1 MISNPGDNRTAL
13 IAALI
18 AIPAAC
24 LAAMFVH
31 TFVPVTSSSPGA
43 APVPVRREFH
53 GHHGFKGKGKGE
65 GRHFS
70 HEQKEAMRKKFA
82 EARKARMDAL
92 KQIAALAQK
101 RAALLAKNPKA
112 SPKEVIL
119 AQTESLLAQGTLF
132 RAENKI
138 RIMGTPFSDTAVRAA
153 AFTKIAAADKAAL
166 KKDKGCEIAALQNE
180 IEALELTLQVKSNRL
195 FRNPDWKNAYES
207 FLKNPGAEQLQALY
221 IAEAENQPP
230 RRFGR

>member
-1 MISNPGDNRTAL
+1 MISQPGDNRTAL

-24 LAAMFVH
+24 LVTMAIH
-31 TFVPVTSSSPGA
+31 TFVPVSSSTQA
-43 APVPVRREFH
+43 AVPVTAGREFS
-53 GHHGFKGKGKGE
+53 GNRGFKGK
-65 GRHFS
+65 HFS
-70 HEQKEAMRKKFA
+70 PEQKEAMRKKFA

-180 IEALELTLQVKSNRL
+180 IEALELTLQVKNNRL
-195 FRNPDWKNAYES
+195 FRKPDWKNAYGS